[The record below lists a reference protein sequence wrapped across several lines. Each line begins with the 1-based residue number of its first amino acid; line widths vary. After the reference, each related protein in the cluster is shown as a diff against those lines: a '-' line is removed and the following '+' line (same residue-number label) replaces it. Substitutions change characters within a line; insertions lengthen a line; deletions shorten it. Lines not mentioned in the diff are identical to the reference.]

1 MIYRFFLFVLY
12 FASVASSGMGTVNNG
27 FTWDGLHDPG
37 NRSFPVESRELT
49 GKGLHRHGMNRVQK
63 TPGRNRKSG
72 KRKRESSDEMG
83 TTCVS
88 NPTIVE
94 TFFLIELASNSGDSL
109 SSIER
114 MALENAVLES
124 YNGLLESVCDAP
136 YFREAVAVVLLNESG
151 GGPNITIP
159 ARTLLEDSRSSHSK
173 RRDLQTLFKRRFT
186 FGVTIQCKGS
196 CPPEATAFTG
206 NAGTR
211 RWLELHSSSNSSKV
225 ECTKKSEPKPKSSK
239 TIAPNPKASKTS
251 APNPKSS
258 KTQVP
263 TPAPSNSPE
272 NTQCQCPIDMIILPT
287 ESSFT
292 DVLIE
297 KIIQR
302 QEVRDLPA
310 DLGVPD
316 ATVEL
321 EERDCQEE
329 SIFESFVTVTVDGD
343 PGKLT
348 AEEIGLLEEI
358 FKQSYNNLNGKSC
371 DPSFRRI
378 LSASFVFPLGP
389 EDLPDETRRL
399 FVGYPRDLS
408 LRKIGFRITASC
420 RDCRGER
427 SLFTGNTGSR
437 HLEQT
442 ASAKLD
448 GNRGLQLDVLLEG
461 CFCSVF
467 GDRNNRAPTVTEFED
482 AYTNTFQNVKME
494 NDLFMEIDSIFDIV
508 EGNDGVV
515 SQPPS
520 PVPFSQPSSL
530 PIAISSNAP
539 SGIPISLPS
548 ATPITP
554 SMIPSGA
561 PTSVPSLRP
570 TVFNDNLPPDFFP
583 GL

>member
-1 MIYRFFLFVLY
+1 M
-12 FASVASSGMGTVNNG
+12 
-27 FTWDGLHDPG
+27 
-37 NRSFPVESRELT
+37 
-49 GKGLHRHGMNRVQK
+49 
-63 TPGRNRKSG
+63 
-72 KRKRESSDEMG
+72 
-83 TTCVS
+83 
-88 NPTIVE
+88 
-94 TFFLIELASNSGDSL
+94 
-109 SSIER
+109 
-114 MALENAVLES
+114 
-124 YNGLLESVCDAP
+124 
-136 YFREAVAVVLLNESG
+136 VLLNESG

-239 TIAPNPKASKTS
+239 TIAP
-251 APNPKSS
+251 
-258 KTQVP
+258 
-263 TPAPSNSPE
+263 
-272 NTQCQCPIDMIILPT
+272 
-287 ESSFT
+287 
-292 DVLIE
+292 
-297 KIIQR
+297 
-302 QEVRDLPA
+302 A

-399 FVGYPRDLS
+399 LVGYPRDLS
-408 LRKIGFRITASC
+408 LRKIGFRVTASC